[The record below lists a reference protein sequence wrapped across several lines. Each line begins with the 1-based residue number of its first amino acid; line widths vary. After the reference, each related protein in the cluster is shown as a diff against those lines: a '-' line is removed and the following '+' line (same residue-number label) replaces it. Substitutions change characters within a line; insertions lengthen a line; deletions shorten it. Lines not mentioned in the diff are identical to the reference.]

1 MELPVLGVGTVACCG
16 AGWANRVSIRVVQII
31 SDGAACAWCWHSGLV
46 VVLVGERIGFQSGL
60 FRFWF
65 GFQPIHVGEFNAIG
79 LKVLL
84 SISVQDAIRKWY
96 YGDICIC
103 SKEGTQMSIKVDKLT
118 FKSGKSRL
126 SNPTSQEYCG

>member
-46 VVLVGERIGFQSGL
+46 VVLVVIEIGLILDQLSVGGRIGFQFGM
-60 FRFWF
+60 FRFRF

-79 LKVLL
+79 FVAQTPN
-84 SISVQDAIRKWY
+84 SDRI
-96 YGDICIC
+96 
-103 SKEGTQMSIKVDKLT
+103 
-118 FKSGKSRL
+118 
-126 SNPTSQEYCG
+126 